1 MCSTKGAKMNPINS
15 LVIEGNLVRDAI
27 VKETQNGNY
36 VSNFSIAVNRSVKTH
51 NGEVHKEV
59 SFFDVETWG
68 DLAKDMSKKGTRGT
82 RIRMVGRIKQNR
94 WTGSDGKNYSR
105 INIIADH
112 IEFISQKK
120 NETSED
126 LIPEHIA
133 NEVEVKEEVIA
144 F

>member
-1 MCSTKGAKMNPINS
+1 MNPINS

-120 NETSED
+120 NETCED
-126 LIPEHIA
+126 VIPEHIA

>member
-1 MCSTKGAKMNPINS
+1 MNAINS

-27 VKETQNGNY
+27 FKETQNGNC

-68 DLAKDMSKKGTRGT
+68 DLAKDMSKKGLRGT

-120 NETSED
+120 NEPSENV
-126 LIPEHIA
+126 IPEHLA
-133 NEVEVKEEVIA
+133 NEVEVKEEIIA

>member
-1 MCSTKGAKMNPINS
+1 MNPINS

-120 NETSED
+120 NENSED
-126 LIPEHIA
+126 VIPEHIA

>member
-1 MCSTKGAKMNPINS
+1 MNTINS
-15 LVIEGNLVRDAI
+15 LVIEGNLVKDAI
-27 VKETQNGNY
+27 FKETQNGNY

-51 NGEVHKEV
+51 NGETHKEV

-68 DLAKDMSKKGTRGT
+68 DLAKDMSKKGLRGS

-105 INIIADH
+105 INIIAEH
-112 IEFISQKK
+112 IEFITQKK
-120 NETSED
+120 NEPSED
-126 LIPEHIA
+126 VIPEHIA

>member
-1 MCSTKGAKMNPINS
+1 MNAINS
-15 LVIEGNLVRDAI
+15 LVIEGNLVKDAVI
-27 VKETQNGNY
+27 KETQNGNC

-51 NGEVHKEV
+51 NGEIHKEV

-68 DLAKDMSKKGTRGT
+68 ELAKIMVKKGHKGT

-94 WTGSDGKNYSR
+94 WTGTDGKNYSR

-112 IEFISQKK
+112 VEFVKQSKEEN
-120 NETSED
+120 NEQTNHEQLVNSID
-126 LIPEHIA
+126 
-133 NEVEVKEEVIA
+133 VKEEVIA

>member
-1 MCSTKGAKMNPINS
+1 MNPINS

-59 SFFDVETWG
+59 SFFDVETWE

-120 NETSED
+120 NENSED
-126 LIPEHIA
+126 VIPEHIA